1 MLKQF
6 DICSGIGVGFPLDR
20 RFPRVRN
27 YGDANYLPLRN
38 IRREHGEIHLLTAS
52 PPTLSKRG
60 DGTGGDCFP
69 TIKRAIESFRPR
81 YFCIA
86 STDNILSIRRKG
98 YQTLYLQ
105 HFLRQIARQT
115 YDAEW
120 LTVNSGH
127 FGSPFFR
134 RKLLFVVIVRGFIDW
149 QPVTPWPEQI
159 RDTVKERGRNQ
170 RGRTVKSPISRKHLL
185 DSYGLDKPLGQPNS
199 NPVSRHRRIA
209 LANALDPQM
218 ATIALARI
226 LYLDSL

>member
-27 YGDANYLPLRN
+27 YGDATPL
-38 IRREHGEIHLLTAS
+38 LAAS

-86 STDNILSIRRKG
+86 STDNILSIRRTG
-98 YQTLYLQ
+98 HQTLYLQ

-120 LTVNSGH
+120 LTVNSGY
-127 FGSPFFR
+127 FSSPFFR
-134 RKLLFVVIVRGFIDW
+134 RKLLFVVIAGGFIDG

-159 RDTVKERGRNQ
+159 RDTVEERGRNQ

-199 NPVSRHRRIA
+199 DPVSRHRRIA